1 MWGIHFFR
9 YVGWDVAFFSIPL
22 ALNGPPVNDFT
33 IILLASEMHK
43 KNADSVLFCLSL
55 SFWFVVML
63 AIN

>member
-33 IILLASEMHK
+33 IILLASEMQRK
-43 KNADSVLFCLSL
+43 TLTRYYSVYLYLFGSW
-55 SFWFVVML
+55 SY
-63 AIN
+63 